1 MKKFFNQIAKSLI
14 FHKYRALSDKINLQ
28 NVSSCSDLFF
38 YRNDNFS
45 TTYIQENTKS
55 LYSSNISSFS
65 ITIVFFNKDGK
76 ELFRV
81 KHKLHSFDFTINF
94 DMYSKKLD
102 KYGSF
107 LIFTSEKLNFIPHFR
122 GYVGYK
128 RKLDEHYSFVH
139 GNFGA
144 LYVSEDGGFQ
154 SVLNFINNKTFN
166 YSPQLEFKQTQTYII
181 SNPFLFDINVT
192 FSLYANNNLNLIE
205 TKTIQPFA
213 TTFFVSQDKLLNG
226 DVTAVFS
233 SHIPALRPIIFD
245 EYKSHFDVLHS

>member
-55 LYSSNISSFS
+55 LYSSNTSSFS
-65 ITIVFFNKDGK
+65 ITIVFFNKGGK

-107 LIFTSEKLNFIPHFR
+107 LIFTSEKLNFIPHFIM
-122 GYVGYK
+122 
-128 RKLDEHYSFVH
+128 
-139 GNFGA
+139 
-144 LYVSEDGGFQ
+144 
-154 SVLNFINNKTFN
+154 FIFN
-166 YSPQLEFKQTQTYII
+166 VV
-181 SNPFLFDINVT
+181 N
-192 FSLYANNNLNLIE
+192 
-205 TKTIQPFA
+205 
-213 TTFFVSQDKLLNG
+213 FFV
-226 DVTAVFS
+226 V
-233 SHIPALRPIIFD
+233 R
-245 EYKSHFDVLHS
+245 